1 MGLVPCLYDLP
12 IGPRQEKMRH
22 TVSQK
27 SETIKVGIVEDTGET
42 REALALLIRGSSGFD
57 CVAACESA
65 EEALKLFPQTQ
76 PDVALMDIQL
86 PGMSGIDCIRH
97 LKLLLPELQ
106 IMMLTVFEDHER
118 IFKSLAAGATGY
130 IIKKTK
136 PAKLLESI
144 RELRL
149 GGAPMSSQIA
159 RQVVEHFQGP
169 APDRSSAS
177 MLSPRE
183 REVLDQLALGFLYK
197 EIADKLGIAIGTVR
211 VHIRRIYEKLHVRNR
226 TEAVL
231 KIYPKPSAA
240 PVTDPAVP
248 H

>member
-1 MGLVPCLYDLP
+1 MNQQSDV
-12 IGPRQEKMRH
+12 
-22 TVSQK
+22 
-27 SETIKVGIVEDTGET
+27 IKVGLVEDTVDT
-42 REALALLIRGSSGFD
+42 REALAQLIRSSPGFE

-65 EEALKLFPQTQ
+65 EQALRLFPETC
-76 PDVALMDIQL
+76 PDVVLMDIEL
-86 PGMSGIDCIRH
+86 PGMSGIECIQH
-97 LKLLLPELQ
+97 LKDLLPSLR

-130 IIKKTK
+130 VVKKTK

-144 RELRL
+144 RDLAA

-159 RQVVEHFQGP
+159 RQVVEHFRSP
-169 APDRSSAS
+169 LPDENMAA

-197 EIADKLGIAIGTVR
+197 EIAAKLGITIGTVR

-226 TEAVL
+226 TEAVRAV
-231 KIYPKPSAA
+231 YP
-240 PVTDPAVP
+240 
-248 H
+248 HH